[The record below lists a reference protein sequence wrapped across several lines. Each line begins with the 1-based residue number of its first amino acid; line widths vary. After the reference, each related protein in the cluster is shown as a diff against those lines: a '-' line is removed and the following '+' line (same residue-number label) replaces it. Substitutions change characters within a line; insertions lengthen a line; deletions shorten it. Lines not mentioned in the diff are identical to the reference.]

1 MMVENIM
8 TDPIVVH
15 KSDTVSHAM
24 DLMDKHDTRRL
35 LVVNGSDILGV
46 ITMRSIAR
54 KLGTWK
60 RSNLP
65 ASSLH
70 VATAT
75 TDLFTKVLPDTS
87 IEDAIA
93 LMDRKGGILVVIDN
107 SKIMGWVTP
116 HEILKNAYAVKGY
129 AAEIMKE
136 PISVSV
142 NDRVVHARRL
152 MLDNDIG
159 RLPVVENDDLV
170 GIITERDVAKSMKN
184 FRALVPDNQ
193 QDERIRNLIV
203 GDIMTHNVKS
213 VRTNTPISE
222 VISLILNENIGGV
235 PVLNLRDEMVGI
247 ISRRAIIK
255 LLASTNHQMVKG

>member
-1 MMVENIM
+1 MKVKDIM
-8 TDPIVVH
+8 SEPVSVH
-15 KSDTVSHAM
+15 KSDKLSQAM

-35 LVVNGSDILGV
+35 LVINGSELQGV

-60 RSNLP
+60 TSNLP

-70 VATAT
+70 VAAAT
-75 TDLFTKVLPDTS
+75 TDLFAKVLPDTG

-93 LMDRKGGILVVIDN
+93 LMNRKGGILVVTDN
-107 SKIMGWVTP
+107 GSILGWVTP
-116 HEILKNAYAVKGY
+116 HEILKNTKGMKGY

-136 PISVSV
+136 PISVSPG
-142 NDRVVHARRL
+142 DRVAHARRI

-159 RLPVVENDDLV
+159 RVPVVENSDIA
-170 GIITERDVAKSMKN
+170 GIITERDVAKAMMN
-184 FRALVPDNQ
+184 FRDLVPDNQ

-203 GDIMTHNVKS
+203 RDIMTKGVKS

-222 VISLILNENIGGV
+222 VVSLMLDKNIGGV
-235 PVLNLRDEMVGI
+235 PVLNLKDELVGV

-255 LLASTNHQMVKG
+255 HLAEKG